1 MNQQPVAYH
10 VIDHNGDVHVYHPH
24 DVTVAYIDVDDD
36 ADGCG
41 YCTHVWH
48 DDNPCGG
55 DTWAGICECPSSE
68 RA

>member
-1 MNQQPVAYH
+1 MTAEPF
-10 VIDHNGDVHVYHPH
+10 DLE
-24 DVTVAYIDVDDD
+24 D
-36 ADGCG
+36 ALDPDLIDGCG
-41 YCTHVWH
+41 FCTHVWH